1 MAYFVVKI
9 IRYIVSYENQYY
21 TIMRINALSVAN
33 YFIELAQRDEVSITQ
48 LGLMKRVYIAHGFS
62 LALLNFSLL
71 DSRFDEVEAWKY
83 GPVIPSVYHSFKC
96 YRNGPI
102 TDKTI
107 IVEWDE
113 HSHTE
118 NYVFPDLNDNRA
130 RMIVEMVWDRYKGY
144 TDSEMVTLTHKEGT
158 PWALCYEEGM
168 NNKIP
173 DSYTK
178 LYYTKFVN
186 NIVESSKK

>member
-1 MAYFVVKI
+1 
-9 IRYIVSYENQYY
+9 
-21 TIMRINALSVAN
+21 MRINALSAAN
-33 YFIELAQRDEVSITQ
+33 YFIDLANRDNIPITQ

-71 DSRFDEVEAWKY
+71 DPRFDEVEAWKY
-83 GPVIPSVYHSFKC
+83 GPVIPSVYHSFKS
-96 YRNGPI
+96 YKNEPI

-113 HSHTE
+113 KSQKE
-118 NYVFPDLNDNRA
+118 EYVYPDLNDKRA

-144 TDSEMVTLTHKEGT
+144 TDSELVSLTHKEGT
-158 PWALCYEEGM
+158 PWDLCYEEGQ

-178 LYYTKFVN
+178 LYYKKLVD
-186 NIVESSKK
+186 NIVESSKKQ